1 MEQLRF
7 MKLLTLAKIQKTFF
21 NYLSLI
27 YWQLSMVYMINEISN
42 GLQKLNREKGTAM
55 LWSED
60 IFVLKRE

>member
-1 MEQLRF
+1 

-42 GLQKLNREKGTAM
+42 GLQEIAQEKGTAM

-60 IFVLKRE
+60 IIVLKRE